1 MDKDVTPALKSA
13 SLTETKKKPFTGIKV
28 IICLI
33 FK

>member
-13 SLTETKKKPFTGIKV
+13 SLTETKKKITGIKV